1 MPMTAEKLREAG
13 EKLRAILKD
22 LRESP
27 ENVGARLGAR
37 FDEARCFV
45 LWFML
50 ANFFSSKDEKQA
62 RATITDGPRDKGA
75 DAILI
80 DDESRK
86 VFVVQ
91 AKYHQPPLA
100 SQLEPANHLE
110 LFSNL
115 RQKMVGATE
124 SEMGRYFQNAN
135 PIAAQKLQ
143 DAWHAI
149 NDRGYALNMQFV
161 TCGRVNHLEAQRF
174 EQDQYAPGTIVDGR
188 EIAHLVHDYEQDSA
202 PPVRELRLEIVGGN
216 IFRHKDARVCTGTWV
231 FPMRGDKVGELY
243 RDTGVRIFAAN
254 IRGYLDSQTSANREM
269 EKTLEMEAEKFFYL
283 NNGITISCDKIDER
297 EIGQNVLILQRP
309 QIINGQQTTRT
320 LANSKFAGKSKNAL
334 VLVRVFE
341 SPVED
346 LVSSVVRGVNNQ
358 NPIKVG
364 DLISNDDR
372 QRDLERKLRRMGIGY
387 GRKRESRTELKKRLL
402 NMIPG
407 FRKIFTKEDFAKAV
421 AGCDLD
427 PIVIRAGL
435 DNLFRKEKYEIVFPS
450 DDPYYYM
457 PRCFML
463 EAVGRCSRGKPK
475 WAYAKWLALRFM
487 WRKFSPVIASG
498 NSNTQAFCDL
508 WMSRNVSLEYSLESA
523 VKMVFVEIIRF
534 YGKESGKKDIS
545 VFFKST
551 PNMVENFDKFWR
563 SQVKPNKIKKFN
575 DCLQTVRQ
583 TLRGRD

>member
-1 MPMTAEKLREAG
+1 MTAEKMHEAG

-27 ENVGARLGAR
+27 ENVGARAGAR

-50 ANFFSSKDEKQA
+50 ANFFASKDEKEA

-75 DAILI
+75 DAVLI
-80 DDESRK
+80 DDELRK

-91 AKYHQPPLA
+91 AKYHQPPLV
-100 SQLEPANHLE
+100 SQQEPANHLD

-124 SEMGRYFQNAN
+124 SEMGAYLQNAN
-135 PIAAQKLQ
+135 PIAAEKLQ
-143 DAWHAI
+143 SAWRAI
-149 NDRGYALNMQFV
+149 NDRGYALSMQFV
-161 TCGRVNHLEAQRF
+161 TCGRVSHPETQRF
-174 EQDQYAPGTIVDGR
+174 EKDRCAPGKVVDGR
-188 EIAHLVHDYEQDSA
+188 EIAHLVYDYERDSA
-202 PPVRELRLEIVGGN
+202 PPVRELRLEMAGGN
-216 IFRHKDARVCTGTWV
+216 HFRHKDMRVGTGTWI

-254 IRGYLDSQTSANREM
+254 IRGYLDSKTSANREM
-269 EKTLEMEAEKFFYL
+269 EKTLETEAEKFFYL
-283 NNGITISCDKIDER
+283 NNGVTISCDKINDR
-297 EIGQNVLILQRP
+297 EIDQNVLILQRP

-320 LANSKFAGKSKNAL
+320 LANSKFADKSRDAL

-341 SPVED
+341 SPIEG

-372 QRDLERKLRRMGIGY
+372 QLDLERKLRRMGIGY
-387 GRKRESRTELKKRLL
+387 GRKRESRRELKKRLL
-402 NMIPG
+402 GMIPG

-427 PIVIRAGL
+427 PTVIRAGL
-435 DNLFRKEKYEIVFPS
+435 DNLFRNEKYESVFPS
-450 DDPYYYM
+450 NDPYYYM

-463 EAVGRCSRGKPK
+463 EAIGKCSRGQPK

-487 WRKFSPVIASG
+487 WRKFSPVISSG
-498 NSNTQAFCDL
+498 NRNTRAFCDL
-508 WMSRNVSLEYSLESA
+508 WMSGDLSLAYSLERA

-563 SQVKPNKIKKFN
+563 SQVKENKINNFN
-575 DCLQTVRQ
+575 DCLQRVKQ
-583 TLRGRD
+583 TLAGRD